1 MNRIA
6 TTDNEAD
13 ELARAE
19 QQVVQSRAKL
29 SRSLYQA
36 GKSSEALAR
45 RVGQELKPTVVIAAA
60 VVGAA
65 LVVGVTVA
73 LLRRG
78 KRRDGWFAPEQPSG
92 LALAAKGAGLW
103 ALRFIARRAAQ
114 ELVSRLAEPELEA
127 SGRAAQ

>member
-6 TTDNEAD
+6 STDNEAD

-19 QQVVQSRAKL
+19 QQVAQSRAKL

-65 LVVGVTVA
+65 LLVGVTVA

-78 KRRDGWFAPEQPSG
+78 KRRDGWFSPEQPSG
-92 LALAAKGAGLW
+92 LLLTAKGAGLW
-103 ALRFIARRAAQ
+103 ALRFVARRAAQ
-114 ELVSRLAEPELEA
+114 ELVSRLTEPELEP

>member
-13 ELARAE
+13 ELDRAE
-19 QQVVQSRAKL
+19 QQVAQSRAKL

-45 RVGQELKPTVVIAAA
+45 RVGQELKPTVIIAAA

-78 KRRDGWFAPEQPSG
+78 KRRDGWFAPAQTSG

-103 ALRFIARRAAQ
+103 ALRLVARRAAQ
-114 ELVSRLAEPELEA
+114 ELVSRLTEPDLEP